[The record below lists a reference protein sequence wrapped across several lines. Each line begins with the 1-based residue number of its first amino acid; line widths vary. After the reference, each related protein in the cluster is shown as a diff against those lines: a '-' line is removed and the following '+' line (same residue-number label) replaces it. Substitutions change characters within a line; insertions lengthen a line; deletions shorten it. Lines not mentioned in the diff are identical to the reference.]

1 MKKLALALLV
11 ALPLTAALADD
22 AAMDHMDHV
31 VVQAD
36 TVKWGPAPPV
46 LPAGA
51 QAAVLLGDPSKDG
64 PFTIRLSAPDGY
76 KVPPHFHPTT
86 ENVTVISGIF
96 HVGAG
101 DKLDTTKGDKLTAGG
116 FVSLPAGMHHY
127 AWTEGPTV
135 VQVHGTG
142 PFAITYV
149 NPADDPQAA
158 AQTKN

>member
-1 MKKLALALLV
+1 MKKLALAALLV
-11 ALPLTAALADD
+11 LPLTAALADD
-22 AAMDHMDHV
+22 AAMDHAGHI
-31 VVQAD
+31 VVQPDAIQ
-36 TVKWGPAPPV
+36 WGPAPPV

-64 PFTIRLSAPDGY
+64 PFVIRLSAPDGY
-76 KVPPHFHPTT
+76 KIPPHFHPTT

-96 HVGAG
+96 HVGTG
-101 DKLDTTKGDKLTAGG
+101 DKLDTMKADKLGAGG

-142 PFAITYV
+142 PFALTYV
-149 NPADDPQAA
+149 NPADAPSAA
-158 AQTKN
+158 AATKP